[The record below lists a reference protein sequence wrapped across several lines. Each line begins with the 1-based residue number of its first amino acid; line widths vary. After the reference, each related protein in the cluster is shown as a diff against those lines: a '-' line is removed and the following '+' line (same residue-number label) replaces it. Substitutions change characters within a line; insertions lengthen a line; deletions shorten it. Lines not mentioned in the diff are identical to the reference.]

1 MPSLRDLSSND
12 MQQFLIGDLIILLVE
27 NIRNYLSKNSD
38 DDLFAQTLKTYRKTI
53 RLLHDQI
60 LDSYSPAI
68 EGREYKDYW
77 LLSYLVRN
85 EITRQAFQDYMEHV
99 HEK

>member
-12 MQQFLIGDLIILLVE
+12 MQQYLIGDLIFLLKE
-27 NIRNYLSKNSD
+27 NIRNYLSKSSD

-53 RLLHDQI
+53 RKIHDQI
-60 LDSYSPAI
+60 LDSYSPAL
-68 EGREYKDYW
+68 EDKESKDYW

-85 EITRQAFQDYMEHV
+85 EITKQAFQDYMENT